1 MEYQNVHHLHH
12 HVMHWEH
19 WFIGHSDGQAARTST
34 VRQFVMTWS
43 CVLLTF
49 DPMTYDLLHCT
60 LYIQHWATPGPQRAK
75 PTNAWAKDIQP
86 PMPQDSRLK
95 KSKWSVSTSSDSEFG
110 NVYSVYM
117 QRCNMPCCLADGH
130 NITTYETEFILHCN
144 DVPYQSK
151 VN

>member
-49 DPMTYDLLHCT
+49 EPMTYDLLHCT

-86 PMPQDSRLK
+86 PMPQDSRSPSEVCLQILIL
-95 KSKWSVSTSSDSEFG
+95 SSEMCI
-110 NVYSVYM
+110 VYI
-117 QRCNMPCCLADGH
+117 CNAATCLAALPMV
-130 NITTYETEFILHCN
+130 TTSQHMKLNLFFIVMTCHI
-144 DVPYQSK
+144 K
-151 VN
+151 VK